1 MARISISTLTSVLCA
16 MSFLFSA
23 LQHWDQH
30 YQLMGVI
37 WGAAFMITAA
47 IERAAIEIISDRR
60 SVERQLRESV

>member
-1 MARISISTLTSVLCA
+1 
-16 MSFLFSA
+16 
-23 LQHWDQH
+23 
-30 YQLMGVI
+30 VI